1 MSGETQERQTFYYSY
16 SFDGREGEGQIDL
29 GIPPPFAT
37 TDVEVVL
44 QRFGLERAL
53 REVANIE
60 GIVVTNFE
68 DELCYVPDGFD
79 DMPGDVYVIGNAVF
93 KFGRIRPPTL
103 ELEGYSF
110 CKIQKTEHQA
120 SIIQFPQREG

>member
-1 MSGETQERQTFYYSY
+1 MNGETLERQTFYYSY
-16 SFDGREGEGQIDL
+16 SFDGRKGEGQIDL

-53 REVANIE
+53 REVANTE
-60 GIVVTNFE
+60 GIVVTSFE

-79 DMPGDVYVIGNAVF
+79 DMPGDVYEIGDAVF
-93 KFGRIRPPTL
+93 KFGRISPPTL
-103 ELEGYSF
+103 ELRGYSF
-110 CKIQKTEHQA
+110 CKIKKTEHQA
-120 SIIQFPQREG
+120 SILQFPQRER